1 MCVRRTR
8 VWVCICAH
16 FGFVDSFLFLLHRIS
31 CYLLHFQINSV
42 AVGLQFSFADWTHCQ
57 CQTENEFFG
66 SYTKLHTLYTLL
78 LMLLNWNWSVN
89 YSVGFWFL
97 THTRSAPRVDSASVE
112 RSREQAKK
120 TQRKRMSTKEPAMK
134 IALYN
139 FLVEYHII
147 WNRLCVLTYNYSYCS
162 LFHFITLCCPLCQTN
177 AKHQISRMNL
187 NFGPCVFFLSHLAVI
202 LNI

>member
-66 SYTKLHTLYTLL
+66 LYTLCTLL

-97 THTRSAPRVDSASVE
+97 THSFGTESRQRKCAWDFVIHKSIQSANK
-112 RSREQAKK
+112 REK
-120 TQRKRMSTKEPAMK
+120 TQPFAEKED
-134 IALYN
+134 
-139 FLVEYHII
+139 EHE
-147 WNRLCVLTYNYSYCS
+147 RTSHENY
-162 LFHFITLCCPLCQTN
+162 FI
-177 AKHQISRMNL
+177 
-187 NFGPCVFFLSHLAVI
+187 
-202 LNI
+202 